1 MKRTVLV
8 LALIATLASCGGASQ
23 KECTD
28 CVTDSTAVVDST
40 VVSDSTVAKDS
51 VFNGEE
57 GTTNP
62 QK

>member
-1 MKRTVLV
+1 MKRTVFV
-8 LALIATLASCGGASQ
+8 LAMIATLASCGGSTQ
-23 KECTD
+23 QECTD
-28 CVTDSTAVVDST
+28 CVVDST
-40 VVSDSTVAKDS
+40 VVSDSIVATDS